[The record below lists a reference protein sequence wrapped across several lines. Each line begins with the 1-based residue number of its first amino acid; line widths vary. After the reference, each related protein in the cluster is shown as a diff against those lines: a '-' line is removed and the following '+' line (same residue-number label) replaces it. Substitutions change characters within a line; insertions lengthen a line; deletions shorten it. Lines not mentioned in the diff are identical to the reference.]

1 MTLTPAERAD
11 SMVSILRPSLLVLAD
26 PASGPEAV
34 AQARSVLDRVLELLD
49 GLHPPGDPVQLQ
61 RGESITRARA
71 SEADDDDEARKADG
85 LHPLREGRD
94 RCSAHRRD
102 GEECQ
107 APAVP
112 FTLVCRRHGGSS
124 PQVKIAARR
133 LELQAALYDAAM
145 GHQEA
150 KGTASEFDAL
160 CAWSHA
166 EKELKEFEVKLE
178 QLAGLRAQLRR
189 SKAAQAS
196 PDTQD

>member
-1 MTLTPAERAD
+1 MTHEERQGRLDELERSVRAF
-11 SMVSILRPSLLVLAD
+11 LAATAD
-26 PASGPEAV
+26 PDERRRAL
-34 AQARSVLDRVLELLD
+34 QQLDEITALRRKAAALAMRTD
-49 GLHPPGDPVQLQ
+49 AADP
-61 RGESITRARA
+61 ITRARMR
-71 SEADDDDEARKADG
+71 EADDDDEARKEDG
-85 LHPLREGRD
+85 LHPLRDGRD

-102 GEECQ
+102 GEECL

-124 PQVKIAARR
+124 PQVKIAARH

-166 EKELKEFEVKLE
+166 EKELKEFEAKLD
-178 QLAGLRAQLRR
+178 QLAELRAQLRR

-196 PDTQD
+196 PDAED